1 VRKYPKAS
9 WRSWGYFST
18 VINIEHMNFRLLS
31 PFGVEA
37 KGMSI
42 TDLGDRDIDAVKNAL
57 ANNGFVVFRNQSAND
72 ADFVAFLARL
82 GSLTFTIG
90 EIPVSHQPD
99 LNIVSNIGRTKP
111 PRSVFHTDTS
121 YVAHPPAFTG
131 LRAVT
136 VPVPDGGT
144 FFFSDQYLAYETLP
158 SSVKEQLADAQV
170 LHVVSGLTLA
180 ADVESQCWH
189 PLFKRHPISGRLSL
203 FLSTPERCQAISGIP
218 SAAAGRIIRLL
229 YQHSLRHYRL
239 YCHQW
244 QPDDI
249 LVWDNRCTLHR
260 ADLAQ
265 FSGDW
270 ATSALRD
277 RVLHRGLVLEKSA

>member
-1 VRKYPKAS
+1 
-9 WRSWGYFST
+9 
-18 VINIEHMNFRLLS
+18 MNFRILS

-37 KGMSI
+37 AETSI
-42 TDLGDRDIDAVKNAL
+42 ADLQAKEIVDLKEAL
-57 ANNGFVVFRNQSAND
+57 ATHGFVVFRKQSASD

-82 GSLTFTIG
+82 GALTFTIG
-90 EIPVSHQPD
+90 ETPVSQQPD
-99 LNIVSNIGRTKP
+99 LNIVSNVGRTRP

-121 YVAHPPAFTG
+121 YVAQPPAFTG

-144 FFFSDQYLAYETLP
+144 FFFSDQYRAYETLP
-158 SSVKEQLADAQV
+158 SSVKQQLADAQV
-170 LHVVSGLTLA
+170 LHLVSGLTLA

-189 PLFKRHPISGRLSL
+189 PLFKRHPISGRLAL

-218 SAAAGRIIRLL
+218 PADAGRIVRSL
-229 YQHSLRHYRL
+229 YQHSIRHYRL

-249 LVWDNRCTLHR
+249 LVWDNRCTMHR
-260 ADLAQ
+260 ADVAQ
-265 FSGDW
+265 FSGNW
-270 ATSALRD
+270 ATSPLRD
-277 RVLHRGLVLEKSA
+277 RVLHRGLVLEKSV

>member
-1 VRKYPKAS
+1 
-9 WRSWGYFST
+9 
-18 VINIEHMNFRLLS
+18 MNFRVLS

-37 KGMSI
+37 TGINI
-42 TDLGDRDIDAVKNAL
+42 TDLQDKEIVGLKERLADR
-57 ANNGFVVFRNQSAND
+57 GFVIFRKQSASD

-82 GSLTFTIG
+82 GALTFTIG
-90 EIPVSHQPD
+90 ETPVAHQPD
-99 LNIVSNIGRTKP
+99 LNIVSNVGRTRP

-121 YVAHPPAFTG
+121 YIALPPAFTG
-131 LRAVT
+131 LRAVNIPT
-136 VPVPDGGT
+136 PDGGT
-144 FFFSDQYLAYETLP
+144 FFFSDQYRAYETLP
-158 SSVKEQLADAQV
+158 SAVKQQLADACV

-189 PLFKRHPISGRLSL
+189 PLFKRHPISGRLAL

-218 SAAAGRIIRLL
+218 PTAAKRIIRLL
-229 YQHSLRHYRL
+229 YQHSIRHYRL

-260 ADLAQ
+260 ADRAQ
-265 FSGDW
+265 FSGNW

-277 RVLHRGLVLEKSA
+277 RVLHRGLVMA

>member
-1 VRKYPKAS
+1 LSYKVEIFTSKKS
-9 WRSWGYFST
+9 
-18 VINIEHMNFRLLS
+18 MNFRALS

-37 KGMSI
+37 DGMNI
-42 TDLGDRDIDAVKNAL
+42 TDLQASDIIRIEEAL
-57 ANNGFVVFRNQSAND
+57 ANKGFIIFRKQSARD
-72 ADFVAFLARL
+72 GDFVAFLARL

-99 LNIVSNIGRTKP
+99 LNIVSNVGRTRP

-121 YVAHPPAFTG
+121 YVAIPPAFTG
-131 LRAVT
+131 LRAVNI
-136 VPVPDGGT
+136 PVPDGGT

-158 SSVKEQLADAQV
+158 RAVKQQLADAQV
-170 LHVVSGLTLA
+170 LHVVSGLTLT

-189 PLFKRHPISGRLSL
+189 PLFKRHPISGRLAL

-218 SAAAGRIIRLL
+218 PAAAGRIVRLL
-229 YQHSLRHYRL
+229 YQHSIRHYRL

-260 ADLAQ
+260 ADRAQ
-265 FSGDW
+265 FSGNW
-270 ATSALRD
+270 ATSPLRD
-277 RVLHRGLVLEKSA
+277 RVLHRGLVLDLA

>member
-1 VRKYPKAS
+1 MDFCA
-9 WRSWGYFST
+9 
-18 VINIEHMNFRLLS
+18 LS

-37 KGMSI
+37 NAIGI
-42 TDLGDRDIDAVKNAL
+42 TDLDDRDITAVKQAL
-57 ANNGFVVFRNQSAND
+57 AHNGFVVFRNQSAND
-72 ADFVAFLARL
+72 AEFVAFLDRL
-82 GSLTFTIG
+82 GSLTFTVG
-90 EIPVSHQPD
+90 EIPVAHQPD
-99 LNIVSNIGRTKP
+99 LNIVSNIGRIRP

-121 YVAHPPAFTG
+121 YIAQTPAFTG
-131 LRAVT
+131 LRAVS

-144 FFFSDQYLAYETLP
+144 FFFSDQYRAYETLP
-158 SSVKEQLADAQV
+158 SAVKEQLADAQV

-189 PLFKRHPISGRLSL
+189 PLFRRHPISGRLAL
-203 FLSTPERCQAISGIP
+203 FLSTPERCQAIAGIP
-218 SAAAGRIIRLL
+218 SAVASRIVRLL

-244 QPDDI
+244 QPNDI
-249 LVWDNRCTLHR
+249 LVWDNRCTMHR

-277 RVLHRGLVLEKSA
+277 RVLHRGLVLDRSC

>member
-1 VRKYPKAS
+1 MDF
-9 WRSWGYFST
+9 RS
-18 VINIEHMNFRLLS
+18 VS
-31 PFGVEA
+31 PFGVEVE
-37 KGMSI
+37 GMSI
-42 TDLGDRDIDAVKNAL
+42 TDLQHLDIVKIKELL
-57 ANNGFVVFRNQSAND
+57 ANHGFIVFRKQSASD

-99 LNIVSNIGRTKP
+99 LNLVSNVGRTRP

-121 YVAHPPAFTG
+121 YVAKPPAFTG
-131 LRAVT
+131 LRAVNI
-136 VPVPDGGT
+136 PVPDGGT
-144 FFFSDQYLAYETLP
+144 FFFSDQYRAYETLP
-158 SSVKEQLADAQV
+158 SVVKQQLADAQV

-189 PLFKRHPISGRLSL
+189 PLFRRHPISGRLAL
-203 FLSTPERCQAISGIP
+203 FLSTPERCQAISGIAP
-218 SAAAGRIIRLL
+218 TEARRIIRLL
-229 YQHSLRHYRL
+229 YQHSIRHHRL

-260 ADLAQ
+260 ADRAQ

-270 ATSALRD
+270 STSPLRD
-277 RVLHRGLVLEKSA
+277 RVLHRGLVMGFV